1 MDDGPVTDFSDK
13 PTITGDLV
21 VLRPADGRD
30 AERLQ
35 QLMADP
41 EVGRLT
47 GSVHSSDAAAQGAG
61 AWGTEQLVELYDRWA
76 QADDRVV
83 WAVLE
88 RTSGGVVGEALLMD
102 HDPGNRSCGF
112 RIWISGA
119 RDRGLG
125 TEATRLAVG
134 HALDR
139 LGLHRVQL
147 EVYAFNPRARR
158 VYEKVG
164 FVLEGTQ
171 REALLFD
178 GKWVD
183 CHVMGLLEQ
192 DWRGRLGQG

>member
-1 MDDGPVTDFSDK
+1 VTDLSGK
-13 PTITGDLV
+13 PTLIGDLV

-30 AERLQ
+30 AARLHS
-35 QLMADP
+35 LMADP

-47 GSVHSSDAAAQGAG
+47 GSAHATEELTASPWSVERLAAI
-61 AWGTEQLVELYDRWA
+61 YDRWA
-76 QADDRVV
+76 AADDRIV
-83 WAVLE
+83 WAVEE
-88 RTSGGVVGEALLMD
+88 RSSGEVVGEAVLLD

-112 RIWISGA
+112 RIWLSGA

-134 HALDR
+134 HAIEA

-178 GKWVD
+178 GEWVD

-192 DWRGRLGQG
+192 DWRATRPARRSSGG

>member
-1 MDDGPVTDFSDK
+1 MTDLSST
-13 PTITGDLV
+13 PTLTGELV

-30 AERLQ
+30 APRLHE
-35 QLMADP
+35 LMADP
-41 EVGRLT
+41 EVTRLT
-47 GSVHSSDAAAQGAG
+47 GSAHRSADVGEARLPV
-61 AWGTEQLVELYDRWA
+61 ERLVEVYDRWA
-76 QADDRVV
+76 EADDRLV
-83 WAVLE
+83 WAVVE
-88 RTSGGVVGEALLMD
+88 RSSGQVVGEALLLD

-112 RIWISGA
+112 RIWLSGA

-134 HALDR
+134 HAFDGLH
-139 LGLHRVQL
+139 LHRVQL

-178 GKWVD
+178 GEWVD
-183 CHVMGLLEQ
+183 AHVMGLLEQ
-192 DWRGRLGQG
+192 DWRAAEVPPP

>member
-1 MDDGPVTDFSDK
+1 MTDLSRT
-13 PTITGDLV
+13 PTLAGEQV

-30 AERLQ
+30 AERLHA
-35 QLMADP
+35 LMADP
-41 EVGRLT
+41 EVARLT
-47 GSVHSSDAAAQGAG
+47 GSAHSSDELTSLP
-61 AWGTEQLVELYDRWA
+61 WPLERLVEVYDRWA
-76 QADDRVV
+76 EADDRLV
-83 WAVLE
+83 WAVVE
-88 RTSGGVVGEALLMD
+88 RSTGEVVGEALLLD

-134 HALDR
+134 HAFDA

-178 GKWVD
+178 GQWVD
-183 CHVMGLLEQ
+183 LHVMGLLEQ
-192 DWRGRLGQG
+192 DWRALHQA

>member
-1 MDDGPVTDFSDK
+1 MTDFSDK
-13 PTITGDLV
+13 PTLTGDLV

-30 AERLQ
+30 APRLHV
-35 QLMADP
+35 LMGDA
-41 EVGRLT
+41 EVTRLT
-47 GSVHSSDAAAQGAG
+47 GSAHSSEEPTSS
-61 AWGTEQLVELYDRWA
+61 AWPVEQLVELYDRWSRA
-76 QADDRVV
+76 EDRVV
-83 WAVLE
+83 WVVVEGA
-88 RTSGGVVGEALLMD
+88 TGQVVGEVLLMD
-102 HDPGNRSCGF
+102 HDPGNRACGF

-134 HALDR
+134 HAFDT

-164 FVLEGTQ
+164 FVHEGTQ

-178 GKWVD
+178 GAWVD
-183 CHVMGLLEQ
+183 LHLMGMLDQE
-192 DWRGRLGQG
+192 WRAARSG

>member
-1 MDDGPVTDFSDK
+1 MGGVTDLSTT
-13 PTITGDLV
+13 PTLGDDLV

-30 AERLQ
+30 APRLRT
-35 QLMADP
+35 LMADP
-41 EVGRLT
+41 EVTRLT
-47 GSVHSSDAAAQGAG
+47 GSARSSDEPTTDR
-61 AWGTEQLVELYDRWA
+61 WPVEKLVEIYDLWA
-76 QADDRVV
+76 EADDRLVWVV
-83 WAVLE
+83 VE
-88 RTSGGVVGEALLMD
+88 RSSGEVVGEALLMD

-125 TEATRLAVG
+125 TAATRLAVG
-134 HALDR
+134 HAFDG

-178 GKWVD
+178 GQWVD
-183 CHVMGLLEQ
+183 LHLMGMLEQ
-192 DWRGRLGQG
+192 DWRAVPSPHGR

>member
-1 MDDGPVTDFSDK
+1 MTDLSDT
-13 PTITGDLV
+13 PTLTGDLV
-21 VLRPADGRD
+21 ALRPADGRD
-30 AERLQ
+30 APCLHA
-35 QLMADP
+35 LMADP
-41 EVGRLT
+41 EVTRLT
-47 GSVHSSDAAAQGAG
+47 GSAHSSEDLTSAR
-61 AWGTEQLVELYDRWA
+61 WSVEQLVEVYDRWSKA
-76 QADDRVV
+76 EDRLV
-83 WAVLE
+83 WAVVE
-88 RTSGGVVGEALLMD
+88 RTSGAVVGEALLLD
-102 HDPGNRSCGF
+102 HDPGNRSCSF

-134 HALDR
+134 HAFTT

-178 GKWVD
+178 GRWVD
-183 CHVMGLLEQ
+183 LHLMGMLEQ
-192 DWRGRLGQG
+192 DWRAAAGR